1 MSFHSSKQDFSVYSV
16 SVQIIGKVNRVGLLC
31 LADKAHT
38 YQGKQKC
45 HNSKLSIHLYSFNIV
60 KSFYFS
66 ILCFLPVSRRIAI
79 FVTQNRA
86 IYTKGISPKW
96 LGLYVLLRVLQGLAI
111 YHNSEVLASTF
122 YVGLTKEALS
132 DELVLLLHGFHGFR
146 SLIRYRKFTIILIP
160 VGKGEGNDVV
170 ARKRDVEHD
179 AIGRNG

>member
-1 MSFHSSKQDFSVYSV
+1 M
-16 SVQIIGKVNRVGLLC
+16 
-31 LADKAHT
+31 
-38 YQGKQKC
+38 
-45 HNSKLSIHLYSFNIV
+45 LYFCV
-60 KSFYFS
+60 
-66 ILCFLPVSRRIAI
+66 VEI
-79 FVTQNRA
+79 FIFAAQNRA

-179 AIGRNG
+179 AVGRNG